1 MRIFNPHLIVGAMQP
16 TRLSQYLIVVWAS
29 LAGAAYAAGVVPDGG
44 TATAVSIGA
53 GGRQM
58 INIAPAVGSVSNN
71 TYSSFNVSKAGADLN
86 NIGINA
92 RTIVNQ
98 VTSTNPTLIQGNINV
113 LGPRANVI
121 LANPNGVTVDGGSFT
136 NTGHVVLST
145 GQVSFN
151 DITTTLNEIQRDI
164 TLTTNRG
171 AITIGPGGLSGTLVN
186 LDLLAKQLNVNG
198 PVTNPYTSSTGGIRA
213 IVGDSTATYDTH
225 FSPEDNGHD
234 WLIGTTTPGTKSN
247 AVAVDIT
254 AAGGLTAG
262 RVQLIVTDQGAGVRS
277 LGKIYAS
284 AGDVVLTSTGDV
296 TVVDGS
302 VKGERD
308 VSIMTPGAVTLQG
321 AQLSAAN
328 NTTVQA
334 GSITLSDDASGRSFV
349 STGNTVS
356 LTSSGAISNTGS
368 QIQAGTTGTDGTVS
382 GGDVVLKAGG
392 DITNRSTESNVAA
405 VVADNGNTT
414 LDAGGSI
421 VNSNARVQAN
431 GTAALTAAGDVSIA
445 DGSIKAGADISI
457 KTPGALSIQGA
468 QLGAGHNATVQA
480 ANIVL
485 SEDASGPSTLS
496 AANAVS
502 VTSNGAIA
510 NSGSLIQAGSVASD
524 GSAIGG
530 DVILNAGGDI
540 NNRSTPSN
548 LSIVFAAHGDT
559 KLTAGGNIINDNARF
574 LSNGAIEMN
583 AAGDVQNIIDHT
595 DGANG
600 GQPTAYSNR
609 GGSFLFFTHTNS
621 GFSVDYGTV
630 AQPNQLAYIA
640 ATHGPVMIN
649 ARNFN
654 NSGGIVQSNDS
665 DVTITAQNVFTNA
678 AVFSGQAS
686 YTRSCWIFCH
696 ADASSNVT
704 PHGGTI
710 QAGGNMNIKAGTVAR
725 NIGGNVFA
733 TGDIKVD
740 APITYAQGVTGYLAI
755 NQHRGLKAFF
765 GSTWAQIIAMDIGG
779 GFTANGSVTLTGDGV
794 IDGGSFSGG
803 KGVTAAG
810 SITTVRAP
818 SRTPVQIDQHLGL
831 TTWWWR

>member
-1 MRIFNPHLIVGAMQP
+1 MKKVNEIGRFVRAKHLSILLMMSSPAWQNAVF
-16 TRLSQYLIVVWAS
+16 
-29 LAGAAYAAGVVPDGG
+29 AGTIVPDGG
-44 TATAVSIGA
+44 TATSVSVGV
-53 GGRQM
+53 GGRQTV
-58 INIAPAVGSVSNN
+58 NIAPSVGGVSNN

-86 NIGINA
+86 NVGINA

-98 VTSTNPTLIQGNINV
+98 VTSTNPSLIQGNVNV

-151 DITTTLNEIQRDI
+151 DITIAPGVVQRNVV
-164 TLTTNRG
+164 LTTDRG

-186 LDLLAKQLNVNG
+186 LDLIAKQLSING
-198 PVTNPYTSSTGGIRA
+198 SVTNGFTSSTSGIRA
-213 IVGDSTATYDTH
+213 IVGDSTTTYDTS
-225 FSPEDNGHD
+225 FSPSDNGHD
-234 WLIGTTTPGTKSN
+234 WLINTTTPGTKSN

-296 TVVDGS
+296 TVADGS
-302 VKGERD
+302 VKAERD
-308 VSIMTPGAVTLQG
+308 VSITTPGAVTLQG
-321 AQLSAAN
+321 AQVSAAN

-334 GSITLSDDASGRSFV
+334 GSITLSDDALGRSFV
-349 STGNTVS
+349 SAGNTVS

-368 QIQAGTTGTDGTVS
+368 QIQAGTDSDGTTS
-382 GGDVVLKAGG
+382 GGNVVLKAGG
-392 DITNRSTESNVAA
+392 DIKNRSTASNTAV
-405 VVADNGNTT
+405 VVADNGNVT
-414 LDAGGSI
+414 LDAGGGI
-421 VNSNARVQAN
+421 TNGNARVQAN
-431 GTAALTAAGDVSIA
+431 GTTSLIAGSDVAIT
-445 DGSIKAGADISI
+445 DGSIKSGGDMSI
-457 KTPGALSIQGA
+457 TTPGALSIQGA
-468 QLGAGHNATVQA
+468 QLGAGHDATVQA
-480 ANIVL
+480 GSVAL
-485 SEDASGPSTLS
+485 SEDVSGPVTLS
-496 AANAVS
+496 AGNAVT
-502 VTSNGAIA
+502 VTSKGAIA
-510 NSGSLIQAGSVASD
+510 NTGSMIQAGTVASD
-524 GSAIGG
+524 GSAT
-530 DVILNAGGDI
+530 GGDI
-540 NNRSTPSN
+540 TLNAAGDITNRSTASN
-548 LSIVFAAHGDT
+548 LGIVFAAKGNT

-574 LSNGAIEMN
+574 LSNGAIELN
-583 AAGDVQNIIDHT
+583 AAGDVQNLIDHT
-595 DGANG
+595 GGTNV
-600 GQPTAYSNR
+600 GQPTAYSDR
-609 GGSFLFFTHTNS
+609 GGSFLFFTHTTS
-621 GFSVDYGTV
+621 GFNVDYGTV
-630 AQPNQLAYIA
+630 SRPGQLAFIA
-640 ATHGPVMIN
+640 ATHGPVTIN
-649 ARNFN
+649 ARNFS

-665 DVTITAQNVFTNA
+665 DVKITAQNAFTNA

-704 PHGGTI
+704 PYGGTI
-710 QAGGNMNIKAGTVAR
+710 QAGGNINIKAGSVAR

-740 APITYAQGVTGYLAI
+740 SPITYAQGVTGYSAI
-755 NQHRGLKAFF
+755 NQHRGFKAFF
-765 GSTWAQIIAMDIGG
+765 GSTWAQIIAMDVGG

-803 KGVTAAG
+803 TGVTAAG
-810 SITTVRAP
+810 GITTVRAP